1 MEIWKDVKGYEG
13 LYQVSNKGRIKSLNY
28 RRTGKEGILQHSLD
42 SYGYLKVT
50 LHKNGKQ
57 KYFRIHR
64 LVAEAFIPNVNDLPE
79 VNHID
84 ENKENNH
91 VENLEWC
98 DRKYNNNYGSR
109 NERASTS
116 MKGKK
121 RKLKKQI
128 LCIETGEIFDT
139 SQDVINTMFNGKGS
153 QSNIRN
159 HLNGQRKSA
168 YGYHFKYI
176 ERENY

>member
-1 MEIWKDVKGYEG
+1 MEIWKDIKGYEG
-13 LYQVSNKGRIKSLNY
+13 LYQVSNKGHVKSLNY
-28 RRTGKEGILQHSLD
+28 RRTGKEGILKGRLD
-42 SYGYLKVT
+42 KDGYLRVG
-50 LHKNGKQ
+50 LCKNKKQ
-57 KYFRIHR
+57 KPFYIHR
-64 LVAEAFIPNVNDLPE
+64 LVAKAFLPNPNNLPE

-109 NERASTS
+109 NERASVS

-121 RKLKKQI
+121 HKLKKQI

-139 SQDVINTMFNGKGS
+139 SQDVINIMFNGKGS

-168 YGYHFKYI
+168 YGYHFVYI
-176 ERENY
+176 EREKK

>member
-1 MEIWKDVKGYEG
+1 MEIWKDIKGYEG
-13 LYQVSNKGRIKSLNY
+13 LYQVSNKGRVKSLNY
-28 RRTGKEGILQHSLD
+28 RRTGKEGILKGKPD
-42 SYGYLKVT
+42 KDGYLRVG
-50 LHKNGKQ
+50 LCKNKKQ
-57 KYFRIHR
+57 KPFYIHR
-64 LVAEAFIPNVNDLPE
+64 LVAKAFLPNPNNLPE

-109 NERASTS
+109 NERASVS

-121 RKLKKQI
+121 HKLKKQI

-139 SQDVINTMFNGKGS
+139 SQDVINIMFNGKGS